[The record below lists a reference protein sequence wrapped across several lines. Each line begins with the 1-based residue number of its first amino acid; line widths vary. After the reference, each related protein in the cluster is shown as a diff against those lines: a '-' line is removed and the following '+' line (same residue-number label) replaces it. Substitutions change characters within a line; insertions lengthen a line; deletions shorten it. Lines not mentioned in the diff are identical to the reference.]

1 MHNTTRDSRVCDRIK
16 AGLLAHEGWTAQ
28 RIARALRIHDST
40 VSRHLK
46 DFLAQEKL
54 PPENGGSESHLS
66 AEHPADLIDYL
77 TANLMHTPAQIGAS
91 VFPRRGNDERASPS
105 GFQLQKAKRRSSY
118 IRGG

>member
-1 MHNTTRDSRVCDRIK
+1 M
-16 AGLLAHEGWTAQ
+16 
-28 RIARALRIHDST
+28 RIHDST

-77 TANLMHTPAQIGAS
+77 TANLMHTPPKLGPVSEPVGRCLSAS
-91 VFPRRGNDERASPS
+91 GE
-105 GFQLQKAKRRSSY
+105 
-118 IRGG
+118 